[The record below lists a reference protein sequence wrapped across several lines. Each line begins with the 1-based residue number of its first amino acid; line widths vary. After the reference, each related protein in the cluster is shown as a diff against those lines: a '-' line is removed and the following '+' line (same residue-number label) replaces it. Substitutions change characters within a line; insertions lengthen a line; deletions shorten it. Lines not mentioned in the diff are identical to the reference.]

1 MRYLTNWYERMG
13 FINPKITDDMCNNID
28 FQSNMISDEINVL
41 LENIQYYKIMFLHG
55 NEVLII

>member
-1 MRYLTNWYERMG
+1 MRFLPNWYEKMG
-13 FINPKITDDMCNNID
+13 FINRKITDDMCNNID